1 MVVIYELAFFHEG
14 ELFCVVDNVHFFGER
29 RIFPDAVLVEVSVPD
44 SFGLVQ
50 ESVAVRPDK
59 YACSSVEGIL
69 SESSGLCAGSPYL
82 CSVSAK

>member
-1 MVVIYELAFFHEG
+1 M
-14 ELFCVVDNVHFFGER
+14 
-29 RIFPDAVLVEVSVPD
+29 PD